1 LTKKKVSFKFSLK
14 ISIKAPRNFS
24 KIGFVEF
31 HHSLEIAFFE
41 KRNVRQMIAT
51 AKRTVIAAF
60 YDFLVVPKMIPI
72 TMPFLGIDDFSGISP

>member
-1 LTKKKVSFKFSLK
+1 LT

-24 KIGFVEF
+24 KIGLVEF

-41 KRNVRQMIAT
+41 KRNVRQVEAT

-72 TMPFLGIDDFSGISP
+72 TMSFLRIDDFSRIPP